1 MFVCAQ
7 KVTAGEEFYG
17 LFIFVLVLEQVVGLI
32 LFKRQCGLLILKEAL
47 GAKRRD
53 YFAKAAQ
60 NQPHQ

>member
-1 MFVCAQ
+1 MFVCAP
-7 KVTAGEEFYG
+7 KVTVGEGFYG

-32 LFKRQCGLLILKEAL
+32 LLKRQCGLLILEEAL

-53 YFAKAAQ
+53 YFAKVAQ